1 MVCQKGVEDGE
12 ALTIM
17 VLKAKLVIV
26 AMLTPLLRVC
36 VSNTSAGMI
45 QLNGPHVHEKLKL

>member
-1 MVCQKGVEDGE
+1 MCQKGVEDGE

>member
-1 MVCQKGVEDGE
+1 MEVRE
-12 ALTIM
+12 LTIM

-26 AMLTPLLRVC
+26 AMLTPLERVL

-45 QLNGPHVHEKLKL
+45 QLKGPQVAENE